1 MKHLTTSTDAQ
12 TVLFI
17 PRAYATEGTLV
28 LRDDSTNNETTD
40 AVTLGKSGEYMSL
53 SHAFS
58 LVEGRY
64 YDFKILVSGEVIYKD
79 KIFCTDQD
87 IDQDTNDY
95 YSVNEGEYTTEDSFD
110 NDYIII

>member
-28 LRDDSTNNETTD
+28 LRDDSTNNVSTEV
-40 AVTLGKSGEYMSL
+40 VTLGKSGEYMSL

-95 YSVNEGEYTTEDSFD
+95 YSVNKNVYISEDSFD